1 MTNNYIKCDVC
12 SFLTKARDSGSELES
27 IKISPG
33 CVITPTKGVL
43 LISNLLLLAHQT
55 AAPQI
60 SVTSITFRWVSA
72 NKTIKCLLQNSKNEN
87 FDSKSDRQHNKS
99 IL

>member
-1 MTNNYIKCDVC
+1 M
-12 SFLTKARDSGSELES
+12 
-27 IKISPG
+27 
-33 CVITPTKGVL
+33 KGVL
-43 LISNLLLLAHQT
+43 LIPNLLLLAHQT

-60 SVTSITFRWVSA
+60 SVTSITFRWFSA
-72 NKTIKCLLQNSKNEN
+72 NKIIKCLLQNSKNEN